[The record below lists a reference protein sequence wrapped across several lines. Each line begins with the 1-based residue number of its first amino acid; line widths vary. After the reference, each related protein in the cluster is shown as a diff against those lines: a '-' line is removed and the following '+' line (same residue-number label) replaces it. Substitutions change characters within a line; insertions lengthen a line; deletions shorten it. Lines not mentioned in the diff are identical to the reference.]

1 MAKDRIKKCAILHFQ
16 NPKIW
21 HYQKLAS
28 LFDVSIST
36 ISRWANT
43 KEWQSTSEAFQ
54 FVAIHSQDVIDQ
66 VWQDKHLQELQEWQD
81 KQKTIANFQTGI
93 VIQLCQLTS
102 DLIKEVKEE
111 EDVRGLRKLKQIGNF
126 NSLASA
132 IDKLQNRSTEA
143 MTQVLSIDKILEAI
157 DNPEPK
163 QLELDFGG

>member
-1 MAKDRIKKCAILHFQ
+1 VAKDRIRKCAILHFK

-28 LFDVSIST
+28 LFGVSIAT
-36 ISRWANT
+36 ISRWANS
-43 KEWQSTSEAFQ
+43 KEWQSMSEAFQ
-54 FVAIHSQDVIDQ
+54 FVDIHSQDVVDQ

-93 VIQLCQLTS
+93 VIQLCQLTA
-102 DLIKEVKEE
+102 DLIKEVKDEE
-111 EDVRGLRKLKQIGNF
+111 VAGLSKLKQIGNF